1 MKVDKDTKL
10 TDILKEYPWL
20 KDELPKIDSRL
31 KVIKSPMAKVMMG
44 KMTFADASEKSGI
57 SVEDLLAKLDE
68 LVKAHKPKSSW

>member
-31 KVIKSPMAKVMMG
+31 KVIKSPMAKFMLG
-44 KMTFADASEKSGI
+44 KMTVADASEKSGF
-57 SVEDLLAKLDE
+57 SVEELLAKLDE
-68 LVKAHKPKSSW
+68 LVKNHKPKSSW

>member
-20 KDELPKIDSRL
+20 KDELPKIDERL

-44 KMTFADASEKSGI
+44 KMTVADASEKSGI